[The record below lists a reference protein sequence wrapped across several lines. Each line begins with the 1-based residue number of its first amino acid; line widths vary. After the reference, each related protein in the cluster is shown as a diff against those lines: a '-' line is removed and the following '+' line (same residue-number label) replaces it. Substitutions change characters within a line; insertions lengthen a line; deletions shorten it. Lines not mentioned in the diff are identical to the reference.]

1 MAIKGILRVSEIL
14 NEYSYDIQDGISEEA
29 QAIAKKG
36 ATELKNSRNTYK
48 IRTGKYNKGWRVST
62 TKGRGF
68 VDCVIHNAT
77 DYQLTHLLEK
87 GHDFVDRNGHRKA
100 NAAKPYVHIAP
111 VEQKCIQEYTT
122 NVENIIKNGG

>member
-1 MAIKGILRVSEIL
+1 MAIKGILQVSSIL
-14 NEYSYDIQDGISEEA
+14 NDYAYDIQDGISEEA
-29 QAIAKKG
+29 QLVAKKG
-36 ATELKNSRNTYK
+36 AAELKNSRNTYK

-77 DYQLTHLLEK
+77 NYQLTHLLEN
-87 GHDFVDRNGHRKA
+87 GHDYVDRNGHRKA

-111 VEQKCIQEYTT
+111 VEEKCIKEYTT